1 MSTDSAARRG
11 PRRAPA
17 EVAPAWMVL
26 GVALLA
32 VACGASPPAE
42 PGPERETA
50 SATSERS
57 PGCRTGTFSAVAR
70 ERRERAGRTVLLDAP
85 AAPADRPMPLVL
97 ALHGF
102 RSNPDDMREGTGLS
116 ELSRTEGV
124 VVAYPEGH
132 QGVELLGT
140 TGVGWDMRPD
150 QTTDRD
156 FLRALLDELERE
168 RCIDRRRIYVT
179 GMSNGGFLASLLGCQ
194 LADRLAAVAP
204 VAGAL
209 DLGDCV
215 PARPMPILL
224 LYGSADDVVP
234 TDLIRRGVGWWVGR
248 NACGASGPSD
258 GCTRWN
264 GCSADVVA
272 CEGPQGHRWP
282 ADATARIWRFF
293 AAHARP

>member
-1 MSTDSAARRG
+1 MPPDSASRRAV
-11 PRRAPA
+11 RRAPA
-17 EVAPAWMVL
+17 CLLL
-26 GVALLA
+26 GALLA
-32 VACGASPPAE
+32 TACGGTPPAE
-42 PGPERETA
+42 HERAPA
-50 SATSERS
+50 SASSDRS
-57 PGCRTGTFSAVAR
+57 PGCRPGTFPAAAG
-70 ERRERAGRTVLLDAP
+70 ERREIDGRTVLVDAP
-85 AAPADRPMPLVL
+85 AGPADRPAPLVL

-102 RSNPDDMREGTGLS
+102 RSDPADMRGGTGLA
-116 ELSRTEGV
+116 ELARTDGV
-124 VVAYPEGH
+124 VVAYPQGHEG
-132 QGVELLGT
+132 VALLGT

-156 FLRALLDELERE
+156 FLRALLDQLERE
-168 RCIDRRRIYVT
+168 RCIDPRRVYAT

-224 LYGSADDVVP
+224 LYGSADEVVP
-234 TDLIRRGVGWWVGR
+234 PDLIRRGVAWWAGR
-248 NACGASGPSD
+248 NACGAPAPSD
-258 GCTRWN
+258 GCTRWT

-272 CEGPQGHRWP
+272 CEGPQPHRWP
-282 ADATARIWRFF
+282 ADATTKIWRFF